1 MIDRRATLVILVLAA
16 AAATGGWWLQRS
28 LQAPP
33 APATPLAAAPATKT
47 TILKVGDRADDLALP
62 DLDGRTQPLSQW
74 HGRRVLLN
82 FWATWCAP
90 CRKEMP
96 ELSAAQA
103 SHPGLQVIGVALDQP
118 QAVRDYLKHTQVDY
132 PILIGINADPE
143 PTLHFGDTVGAL
155 PYSVLIGPDGR
166 IQRTRLGPFQ
176 PGELDGWLGGKG

>member
-16 AAATGGWWLQRS
+16 AAAAGGWWLQRR
-28 LQAPP
+28 LEAPP
-33 APATPLAAAPATKT
+33 EAPAPLVATPTKT
-47 TILKVGDRADDLALP
+47 TILKIGDRVDDLALP
-62 DLDGRTQPLSQW
+62 DLDGKPQPISQW
-74 HGRRVLLN
+74 HGKRVLLN

-96 ELSAAQA
+96 ELSATQT
-103 SHPGLQVIGVALDQP
+103 SHPDLQVIGVALDQP
-118 QAVRDYLKHTQVDY
+118 QAVRDYLKHTNVDY

-166 IQRTRLGPFQ
+166 IERTKLGPFD
-176 PGELDGWLGGKG
+176 PFELEGWLGGKD

>member
-1 MIDRRATLVILVLAA
+1 MIDRRATVVILVLAGA
-16 AAATGGWWLQRS
+16 AAAGGWWLQRS

-33 APATPLAAAPATKT
+33 APPASLVATPAKT
-47 TILKVGDRADDLALP
+47 SILKVGDRADDLVLP
-62 DLDGRTQPLSQW
+62 DLGGKPQSLAQW

-96 ELSAAQA
+96 ELAAAQTRYQ
-103 SHPGLQVIGVALDQP
+103 GVQVVGVALDQP
-118 QAVRDYLKHTQVDY
+118 QAVREYLKHTTVDY
-132 PILIGINADPE
+132 PILIGIDADPE

-166 IQRTRLGPFQ
+166 IQRTKLGPFDAA
-176 PGELDGWLGGKG
+176 ELDDWLGSKS

>member
-1 MIDRRATLVILVLAA
+1 MIDRRATVVILVLAG

-33 APATPLAAAPATKT
+33 APPVALT
-47 TILKVGDRADDLALP
+47 TNSGTSVLKVGDRADDLTLP
-62 DLDGRTQPLSQW
+62 DLDGKTQPLSQW
-74 HGRRVLLN
+74 HGKRVLLN

-96 ELSAAQA
+96 ELSAAQT
-103 SHPGLQVIGVALDQP
+103 HYPNVQVIGVALDQP
-118 QAVRDYLKHTQVDY
+118 QAVREYLKHTTVDY

-143 PTLHFGDTVGAL
+143 PTLRFGDTVGAL

-166 IQRTRLGPFQ
+166 IQRTKLGPF
-176 PGELDGWLGGKG
+176 GAAELEHWLGAKG